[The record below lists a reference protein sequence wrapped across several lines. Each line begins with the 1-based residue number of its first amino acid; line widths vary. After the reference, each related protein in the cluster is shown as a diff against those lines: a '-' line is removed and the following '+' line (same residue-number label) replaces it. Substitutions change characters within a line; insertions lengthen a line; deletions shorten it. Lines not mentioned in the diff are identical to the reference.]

1 MARPALPR
9 PMPLRWSPPRWF
21 DEAARALAMLLGLA
35 AIGLAAAVA
44 LTGDPTRALAL
55 RVEAVVGV
63 VFPAALGVL
72 VLITALAA
80 VRLWAEPSNR
90 LWRAAGLQAASG
102 IATLALTFTLLGIS
116 LGIGTLAERPLT
128 PDTVQAVIGALTAR
142 FSLAFMTTVIGLPTA
157 ALGRALLLVLAAR
170 APR

>member
-1 MARPALPR
+1 MVAV
-9 PMPLRWSPPRWF
+9 
-21 DEAARALAMLLGLA
+21 GLA
-35 AIGLAAAVA
+35 GAVA
-44 LTGDPTRALAL
+44 LTGESTRALVF

-63 VFPAALGVL
+63 AFPMALAVL
-72 VLITALAA
+72 VLIIALAA
-80 VRLWAEPSNR
+80 ARLWADPSDR

-116 LGIGTLAERPLT
+116 LGIGTLAERPLA

-157 ALGRALLLVLAAR
+157 ALGRALLLLLAAR
-170 APR
+170 ARR